1 MAKQTA
7 PTKEQA
13 VIHNTFV
20 IERSY
25 PKPPEKVFAAFADEA
40 KKRRWYGESE
50 NHQIEEY
57 VSDFRVG
64 GVERFRYRFN
74 ERTPFPGVELSSEG
88 IYQDIVENQRIVT
101 TSTMSL
107 GGKHISSSL
116 VTVELLPTE
125 HGTDLICTH
134 QGAFY
139 EGADG
144 PQMREAGWKALF
156 DKLEKELA
164 R

>member
-1 MAKQTA
+1 MAQQTIQA
-7 PTKEQA
+7 KEQT

-25 PKPPEKVFAAFADEA
+25 PKSPEKVFAAFADEA
-40 KKRRWYGESE
+40 VKRRWYGESE
-50 NHQIEEY
+50 NHQVEEY

-64 GVERFRYRFN
+64 GVEWFRYRFG
-74 ERTPFPGVELSSEG
+74 EHTPFPGVELSSEG
-88 IYQDIVENQRIVT
+88 SYQDIVKNQRIV
-101 TSTMSL
+101 SASAMAFEGRCFSASL
-107 GGKHISSSL
+107 LTFEFLAGENG
-116 VTVELLPTE
+116 TE
-125 HGTDLICTH
+125 LICTH

-139 EGADG
+139 EGSDG
-144 PQMREAGWKALF
+144 PQIREAGWKALF

>member
-1 MAKQTA
+1 MAKQTV
-7 PTKEQA
+7 PTKEQT

-25 PKPPEKVFAAFADEA
+25 PKPAEKVFAAFAGEA
-40 KKRRWYGESE
+40 TKRRWFGESE

-57 VSDFRVG
+57 VNDFRVG

-74 ERTPFPGVELSSEG
+74 ERTPFPGVELSSHG
-88 IYQDIVENQRIVT
+88 TYQNIVENQRIVT
-101 TSTMSL
+101 ASTMSL

-116 VTVELLPTE
+116 VTIELLPTE
-125 HGTDLICTH
+125 NGTDLICTH

-139 EGADG
+139 DGSDG
-144 PQMREAGWKALF
+144 PQMREAGWKALLE
-156 DKLEKELA
+156 KLEKELA
-164 R
+164 G